1 MRAFGFLVTVGL
13 LMANPS
19 AAVAVDSTQSFAK
32 VLSDHPGAATALT
45 AEQKQEIE
53 SVVARAS
60 GNTHLVCTG
69 VSLSGQRESMYRVV
83 RKRAQLVCDYAKSL
97 NPGLRTV
104 VQESFTPADQF
115 NGRVVILSRQV
126 AFATPRHQGGI

>member
-1 MRAFGFLVTVGL
+1 VKTRAKALSSLVMVGL
-13 LMANPS
+13 LLVSPS
-19 AAVAVDSTQSFAK
+19 AAVAVDSNRSFAK

-53 SVVARAS
+53 SVVAKSA
-60 GNTHLVCTG
+60 GNRHLVCTG

-83 RKRAQLVCDYAKSL
+83 RLRAQLVCDYAKSL
-97 NPGLRTV
+97 NPALKTV

-115 NGRVVILSRQV
+115 NGRVVVVSR
-126 AFATPRHQGGI
+126 